1 MRSGK
6 APIMTMTQSSSG
18 GGGGGGTACFRPG
31 KAVLYTETVKN
42 RRHRHQAFHLYAPR
56 SFLLPL
62 TLGILSL
69 DAPNQVL
76 SEDDVEYA
84 YEYDDDGASCATE
97 SEGPTLKCPP
107 DVTVNT
113 MPSQCFGIVKY
124 DLPVATDNCELAA
137 DMEVKYKS
145 GLRANAGAAP
155 SKDPVPTRY
164 TVLDGALL
172 EGECTFKVQVVDNEP
187 PTIACPDDIHVDA
200 PDGSCKATVTYDA
213 VVGKDNCPHA
223 TTTRIAG
230 GGSGGELDVGSH
242 SITHS
247 VTDFFQEAACTF
259 KIVVADAQPPTV
271 TCPSSFAVKANGAG
285 EYTLDFEDAARDDN
299 CGQAGV
305 TISYSPPK
313 GTTLDVGEATVTAT
327 ASDAAGNDK
336 TSTTSQ
342 SSSATKS
349 LTSSPT
355 SSATTSASAT
365 AASTVTT
372 TMSTTVSSTPTLSA
386 TTSASS
392 TGTSTASSSATTSQT
407 FTATSSATSTVTTSA
422 STTVSTTATSTQVVG
437 QLACHPQTASVAVL
451 VAGGAT
457 CLEQAEILS
466 RIASDCGADA
476 SSVKCASSEL
486 SSGTPLFAGDS
497 CSKAAEAV
505 NRLVGEYVSVAHG
518 DASRATAVCNLAGYI
533 KVKGACAPFADIL
546 NDAVRD
552 VQNGVLNNKC
562 DITTQTTTATTSETT
577 SASTTV
583 TSTAYKEGI
592 ECTEVAGSA
601 LLIGG
606 SGSTCVR
613 VSKDLS
619 AMASEC
625 GHGDVVIKCKDTAV
639 GPVLLDAEACAETM
653 KALNTLLDGYSTGQ
667 TIGTLTCELGGYL
680 KDDVDCPSTVAVLT
694 DALAAYHGGIFTNC

>member
-1 MRSGK
+1 M
-6 APIMTMTQSSSG
+6 
-18 GGGGGGTACFRPG
+18 
-31 KAVLYTETVKN
+31 
-42 RRHRHQAFHLYAPR
+42 
-56 SFLLPL
+56 
-62 TLGILSL
+62 
-69 DAPNQVL
+69 
-76 SEDDVEYA
+76 
-84 YEYDDDGASCATE
+84 
-97 SEGPTLKCPP
+97 
-107 DVTVNT
+107 
-113 MPSQCFGIVKY
+113 
-124 DLPVATDNCELAA
+124 
-137 DMEVKYKS
+137 
-145 GLRANAGAAP
+145 
-155 SKDPVPTRY
+155 
-164 TVLDGALL
+164 
-172 EGECTFKVQVVDNEP
+172 
-187 PTIACPDDIHVDA
+187 
-200 PDGSCKATVTYDA
+200 
-213 VVGKDNCPHA
+213 
-223 TTTRIAG
+223 
-230 GGSGGELDVGSH
+230 
-242 SITHS
+242 
-247 VTDFFQEAACTF
+247 
-259 KIVVADAQPPTV
+259 
-271 TCPSSFAVKANGAG
+271 
-285 EYTLDFEDAARDDN
+285 
-299 CGQAGV
+299 
-305 TISYSPPK
+305 
-313 GTTLDVGEATVTAT
+313 
-327 ASDAAGNDK
+327 
-336 TSTTSQ
+336 
-342 SSSATKS
+342 
-349 LTSSPT
+349 
-355 SSATTSASAT
+355 
-365 AASTVTT
+365 
-372 TMSTTVSSTPTLSA
+372 
-386 TTSASS
+386 
-392 TGTSTASSSATTSQT
+392 
-407 FTATSSATSTVTTSA
+407 
-422 STTVSTTATSTQVVG
+422 
-437 QLACHPQTASVAVL
+437 L

-546 NDAVRD
+546 NDVVRD

-694 DALAAYHGGIFTNC
+694 DALAAYHGGIFTNCVRSTATTTVSSTASSSATTTQSRTATNTDTSTATTSGSSSATSTASSSPTTSASTTGTSSASTTASTSASATATNSASSTATASITTTVTSTASSMQCCLE